1 MSHTT
6 APVPF
11 SIDPRWCPAND
22 EGTRFFVGDSYG
34 RLALLSL
41 DSTAERALLIIPLGE
56 VRDHVATSSGF
67 IPKLSL
73 LGFSSHRSSLYR
85 FASFVH
91 WFSSRRQ
98 PSRQD
103 TYITHL

>member
-6 APVPF
+6 ALAPF
-11 SIDPRWCPAND
+11 LIDPRWCPAND

-41 DSTAERALLIIPLGE
+41 DSTAERTLGIVPLGE
-56 VRDHVATSSGF
+56 VMAHVATYLDF

-73 LGFSSHRSSLYR
+73 LGFSSHCSSLYR

-91 WFSSRRQ
+91 RFSSGRQ
-98 PSRQD
+98 PTRQD
-103 TYITHL
+103 TYISHR